1 MERLTPTLHGLEV
14 AVVIPFDPAGDEHRA
29 RAFEFV
35 RGNYAVRHPTW
46 RIVSGA
52 GDSGE
57 RWSKGAAVAGLL
69 EQATAELLVIADAD
83 SFIADPH
90 TLAEAVHLVAV
101 RNAAWVVPHAK
112 VYRLTEAATAE
123 VYAGRRPRLGKTAR
137 PPYIGLAG
145 GGIVVVRRS
154 DFLRAGGFDPRFL
167 GWGGEDL
174 SLGWALETLVGHP
187 TRLEGS
193 LVHLWHPH
201 PAPDLRGS
209 AESEALV
216 DEYRT
221 ARGRPRL
228 MAALAER
235 LPLPPPLELADPI
248 RFRLTNRNTLR
259 VAGQVL
265 RFAGGVYETRDADL
279 VDALRQHPNV
289 REERRR

>member
-1 MERLTPTLHGLEV
+1 MERLTPMLNDLEV
-14 AVVIPFDPAGDEHRA
+14 AVVVPFDPAGDEARA

-35 RGNYAVRHPTW
+35 RGHYASRHPTW
-46 RIVSGA
+46 RIVAGA

-57 RWSKGAAVAGLL
+57 VWSKGAAVAGLL
-69 EQATAELLVIADAD
+69 EQTSAELLVIADAD
-83 SFIADPH
+83 SFIADH
-90 TLAEAVHLVAV
+90 ATLAEAVHLVAV
-101 RNAAWVVPHAK
+101 RNATWVVPHVK
-112 VYRLTEAATAE
+112 VHRLTEAATLE
-123 VYAGRRPRLGKTAR
+123 VYAGRRPRLGKTVR
-137 PPYIGLAG
+137 PPYVGLVG
-145 GGIVVVRRS
+145 GGILVIRRT

-174 SLGWALETLVGHP
+174 SLGWALETLVGWP
-187 TRLEGS
+187 TRLEGT

-209 AESEALV
+209 EASEALV
-216 DEYRT
+216 ADYRT

-235 LPLPPPLELADPI
+235 LPLPPPLELADPV
-248 RFRLTNRNTLR
+248 RFRLANRNTVR
-259 VAGQVL
+259 VAGEVL

>member
-1 MERLTPTLHGLEV
+1 MERLTPMLNDLEV
-14 AVVIPFDPAGDEHRA
+14 AVVIPFDPAGDEARA

-35 RGNYAVRHPTW
+35 RGHYAARHPTW
-46 RIVSGA
+46 RIVAGA

-57 RWSKGAAVAGLL
+57 VWSKGAAVAGLL
-69 EQATAELLVIADAD
+69 EQTSAELLVIADAD
-83 SFIADPH
+83 SFIADH
-90 TLAEAVHLVAV
+90 ATLAEAVHLVAV
-101 RNAAWVVPHAK
+101 RNATWVVPHVK
-112 VYRLTEAATAE
+112 VHRLTEAATLE
-123 VYAGRRPRLGKTAR
+123 VYAGRRPRLGKTVR
-137 PPYIGLAG
+137 PPYVGLIG
-145 GGIVVVRRS
+145 GGILVIRRT

-167 GWGGEDL
+167 GWGGEDQ
-174 SLGWALETLVGHP
+174 SLGWALETLVGWP
-187 TRLEGS
+187 TRLEGT

-209 AESEALV
+209 EASEALV
-216 DEYRT
+216 AEYRA

-235 LPLPPPLELADPI
+235 LPLPPPLELADPV
-248 RFRLTNRNTLR
+248 RFRLANRNTVR
-259 VAGQVL
+259 VAGEVL